1 MAENLG
7 ASFSID
13 VTNLKSGLK
22 KANALIRESE
32 SEFKAAAAGISE
44 GWDKTEDGLNKKLKS
59 LNDIIGLQEQKVN
72 ALKSEYTR
80 LINEGLDPTSEKA
93 INLRTSINKEEEAL
107 NKNKTQAEKTRKA
120 LDELGDEEEDVTKKS
135 EKAAGTD
142 GNSGIGAMTVALGN
156 LASTIATKA
165 LGALKDLAGAAA
177 DAYTEFDKGWDNVI
191 KGTGATGEETEDL
204 KKQYTKVSKSIVAD
218 SDDIGNALAEV
229 STRFGF
235 TGDALSE
242 ATTQFMKFSELTG
255 TDAKTAVQL
264 VSRAMENA
272 GIASTNYSQVLD
284 QLYSA
289 TAASGISVDK
299 LTENLTKYG
308 AQLKS
313 MGLDTETAIALFAQ
327 FEKSGVNTETV
338 FKGLQKATSNWTKE
352 GKDSRK
358 EFENLITDIKKSPS
372 DTAAGKKAIEVL
384 GSKAGPEL
392 ASAVR
397 EGRFEYQ
404 NLLDVVQSSK
414 DKVSNVFEETQSGL
428 DKLKKSINNVMTDIG
443 TDIDNFVSK
452 NKDMFESI
460 GNGIESAASI
470 GRIAWNGVITAVE
483 NTFLVIESA
492 VKTVGSV
499 LESFANKWSGFW
511 QDVGSNV
518 YDLIHGD
525 IDYDISPFGDNWAI
539 QERAYQARLSAGLG
553 QAGRE
558 FATGG
563 IVRHATNAIVGEA
576 GAEAIIPLER
586 NLNWLDA
593 LADRLSDKIGGG
605 VSVYQTN
612 NYSQAHS
619 RYEIYKSQQATAKAV
634 KLALTKGGG

>member
-177 DAYTEFDKGWDNVI
+177 DAYTEFDKGFDDVI
-191 KGTGATGEETEDL
+191 RGTGATGEETQDL
-204 KKQYTKVSKSIVAD
+204 KEQYTRVSKSILAD
-218 SDDIGNALAEV
+218 SEDIGNALASV

-235 TGDALSE
+235 TGDTLGD
-242 ATTQFMKFSELTG
+242 ATLQFLKFADLTK
-255 TDAKTAVQL
+255 TDVTTAIGL

-272 GIASTNYSQVLD
+272 GIAGTEYSKMLD
-284 QLYSA
+284 QLY
-289 TAASGISVDK
+289 AASASSEISVDK

-397 EGRFEYQ
+397 EGRFEYEGFIK
-404 NLLDVVQSSK
+404 VVQDSK
-414 DKVSNVFEETQSGL
+414 DKVSDVFNETQSGL
-428 DKLKKSINNVMTDIG
+428 DKLKTSVHSVMVDTG
-443 TDIDNFVSK
+443 RDIDEFVKK

-460 GNGIESAASI
+460 GEGIETAAFLVRQWW
-470 GRIAWNGVITAVE
+470 GGVIDTVSNIFVA
-483 NTFLVIESA
+483 IDSAISA
-492 VKTVGSV
+492 VGAAIEH
-499 LESFANKWSGFW
+499 LANKWSGFW
-511 QDVGSNV
+511 QDVGSNI
-518 YDLIHGD
+518 YDFIHGD

-563 IVRHATNAIVGEA
+563 IVRHATNAIVGES
-576 GAEAIIPLER
+576 GAEAIIPLEK